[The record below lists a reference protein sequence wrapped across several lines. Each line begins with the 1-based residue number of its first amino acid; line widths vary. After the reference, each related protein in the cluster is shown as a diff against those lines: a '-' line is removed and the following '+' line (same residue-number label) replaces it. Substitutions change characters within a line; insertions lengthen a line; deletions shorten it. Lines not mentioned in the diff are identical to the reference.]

1 MKKIKSNLIFFEF
14 LILIFFYRGT
24 DILGNLTTISDITT
38 TIFRKLFFSSDINN
52 SLTNDNTIIQSS
64 TIQTLQNK
72 LLRQLGDWF
81 SFIETRS
88 QGNITISLF
97 VFKNIFIK
105 FFFSLILFNLVVN
118 MNFLV

>member
-105 FFFSLILFNLVVN
+105 FFFH
-118 MNFLV
+118 